1 MYDSGKIIFGIII
14 FVGLFTA
21 PFWYDAASK
30 AGEKPDIVL
39 PAKENQKEC
48 VESAEYMRT
57 NHMVLLNEW
66 RQKAVR
72 EDEITYMSTTGK
84 SYNINLRKTCL
95 NCHSNTSQFC
105 DRCHNYMDVSPYCWD
120 CHIEPQNPESLK

>member
-1 MYDSGKIIFGIII
+1 MYDSGKIIFGVII
-14 FVGLFTA
+14 FVGLFTS
-21 PFWYDAASK
+21 PFWYDAVNN
-30 AGEKPDIVL
+30 AGEKPDIIL
-39 PAKENQKEC
+39 PAEENQKEC
-48 VESAEYMRT
+48 VESTEYMRA

-72 EDEITYMSTTGK
+72 ENEITYISTAGK
-84 SYNINLRKTCL
+84 SYNINLKKTCL

-120 CHIEPQNPESLK
+120 CHIEPQNPES